1 MFAEVILP
9 LPIYS
14 TYTYLIPEE
23 MSDQVQAGSRVLVQF
38 GKKKYY
44 TAIVEFTHS
53 QAPSG
58 YDVKPIMAVLDSSP
72 IVRYP
77 QIKLWNWIADYYLC
91 APGEVY
97 KAALPT
103 GLKLESETY
112 VSVNPD
118 YEPAEVNPFK
128 LNERQAMV
136 LMIVEEKKRVRIA
149 EIEAETK
156 FRNVAAVINPML
168 EHGILEI
175 DEKVVE
181 RYRPKKV
188 SLVKLT
194 FPRGNSDRL
203 HECFEKVSRSRQ
215 QEKAL
220 IAYLDLSG
228 WMAPTG
234 ELKDVEKE
242 KLLQVSGVSPGVLR
256 ALTDKGIFQIY
267 KKSINRFAADQN
279 ERRTVLSPLSPPQA
293 ETMRQIIDGF
303 KNKPIQL
310 LHGVTGS
317 GKTEIYMHLIS
328 KVLETGNQVLF
339 LVPEISLTTQL
350 SDRLKKVFGKQLLV
364 YHSKFSDSERV
375 DIWRRLLSTHEPL
388 VVLGVRSSVFL
399 PFAHLGLVII
409 DEEHEASFKQYD
421 PAPRY
426 NARDAALVLAQMH
439 GAKSLLGSAT
449 PSIETYFKATSGKYG
464 LVTLSERFEGATL
477 PQVEIVDMKEMRKK
491 KEVKGILSSHL
502 RKRII
507 DTMQNGK
514 QAILFQ
520 NRRGFAPVV
529 VCDQCGWTPKCQ
541 NCDVS
546 LVYHKNIGLLRCHY
560 CGFSQMLPKL
570 CPACGQNSIK
580 IFGYGT
586 ERIAEEMHEEF
597 HDFRVARMDLDTTR
611 NKDAYQEIIEEFAR
625 HETDILVGTQMVS
638 KGLDFGDVTT
648 VGVLNADTLLNFPD
662 FRSNERAFNMLE
674 QVAGRAGRRQEK
686 GTVVIQTV
694 NPAHDVLRY
703 VKTHDYD
710 AYYKA
715 EIADR
720 GRFAYPPFTKVINI
734 YLKNKDAL
742 ICDRAAVIYAM
753 ELRKV
758 FKERVLGPEK
768 PFVARVA
775 TWYLQSIML
784 KIEAGASMK
793 KVKDLLR
800 KIYAGI
806 ANLPEIK
813 TSVVY
818 YDVDPV

>member
-9 LPIYS
+9 LPLYA
-14 TYTYLIPEE
+14 TYTYSIPDDMTGE
-23 MSDQVQAGSRVLVQF
+23 VQAGSRVLVQF

-53 QAPSG
+53 QAPS
-58 YDVKPIMAVLDSSP
+58 YEVKPIMAVLDSSP

-97 KAALPT
+97 KAAVPT
-103 GLKLESETY
+103 GLKLESETF
-112 VSVNPD
+112 VSANPD
-118 YEPAEVNPFK
+118 YEPDEDNPFK
-128 LNERQAMV
+128 LNDRQAMV
-136 LMIVEEKKRVRIA
+136 MMIVEEKKRVRIS

-156 FRNVAAVINPML
+156 FKNVAAVINPLL

-188 SLVKLT
+188 TLVRLT
-194 FPRGNSDRL
+194 FPRGDSDRL
-203 HECFEKVSRSRQ
+203 HECFGKVTRSRQ

-228 WMAPTG
+228 WMSPTG

-242 KLLQVSGVSPGVLR
+242 KLMQVSGASPAVIR
-256 ALTDKGIFQIY
+256 ALVDKGILQVY
-267 KKSINRFAADQN
+267 RKSINRFASDPD
-279 ERRTVLSPLSPPQA
+279 EKGTTLSPLSTAQA
-293 ETMRQIIDGF
+293 AALRQIIDGF
-303 KNKPIQL
+303 KEKPIQL

-317 GKTEIYMHLIS
+317 GKTEIYTHLIS
-328 KVLETGNQVLF
+328 KVIDAGNQVLF

-350 SDRLKKVFGKQLLV
+350 SDRLKKVFGPRLLV

-375 DIWRRLLSTHEPL
+375 DIWRRLLTTHEPL

-399 PFAHLGLVII
+399 PFAHLGLII
-409 DEEHEASFKQYD
+409 VDEEHEASFKQYD

-449 PSIETYFKATSGKYG
+449 PSVETYFKATNGKYG

-477 PQVEIVDMKEMRKK
+477 PDVEIVDMKEMRKK
-491 KEVKGILSSHL
+491 KEVKGILSNHL
-502 RKRII
+502 RRRIL
-507 DTMQNGK
+507 DTMKSGR

-560 CGFSQMLPKL
+560 CGFSQMLPQL
-570 CPACGQNSIK
+570 CPACGQNGIK

-597 HDFRVARMDLDTTR
+597 HDYRVARMDLDTTR

-694 NPAHDVLRY
+694 NPNHEVLKFVKAHNY
-703 VKTHDYD
+703 G
-710 AYYKA
+710 AYYAA

-720 GRFAYPPFTKVINI
+720 SRFAYPPFTKVINI
-734 YLKNKDAL
+734 YIKNKDAMV
-742 ICDRAAVIYAM
+742 CDRAAVIFTI

-758 FKERVLGPEK
+758 FGERVLGPEK
-768 PFVARVA
+768 PFVSRVA
-775 TWYLQSIML
+775 TWYLQAIML
-784 KIEAGASMK
+784 KIEAAASMK

-800 KIYAGI
+800 KILASI
-806 ANLPEIK
+806 ATLPEVK
-813 TSVVY
+813 SSVIY